1 MAEPAPRAAGVRAAL
16 GEAAARFGFSETP
29 RLDAELLMAHALGIE
44 RAALLLDM
52 DRGVPERFWTLV
64 ARRERHE
71 PVAYITG
78 SRGFWT
84 LDLGVGPGALVP
96 RADSETLVEAAVT
109 HFRGRAPATL
119 LDLGTGPGTLLLA
132 LLDEWRGARGVGVD
146 RSAEALG
153 YAVAN
158 AAACGMGARAGFVL
172 GDWDA
177 ALTGV
182 FDCIVT
188 NPPYIGTNERL
199 PDEVRLH
206 EPAGALFAGPDGLD
220 DYRRLAPAIRRLL
233 APGGAAF
240 LEIGHRQGDAVTA
253 LLAAQ
258 GFAVTL
264 HRDLA
269 GRARVLAAT

>member
-1 MAEPAPRAAGVRAAL
+1 MAEAAPRTAGVRAAL

-29 RLDAELLMAHALGIE
+29 RLDAELLMAHALGIA

-52 DRGVPERFWTLV
+52 ERAVPEGFWTLV
-64 ARRERHE
+64 ARRERQE

-84 LDLGVGPGALVP
+84 LDLAVGPGALVP
-96 RADSETLVEAAVT
+96 RADSETLVEAAVA
-109 HFRGRAPATL
+109 HFRGREPATL

-132 LLDEWRGARGVGVD
+132 LLDEWRDACGLGVD
-146 RSAEALG
+146 RSAEALR
-153 YAVAN
+153 YARGN
-158 AAACGMGARAGFVL
+158 AAACGMERRARFVL

-177 ALTGV
+177 GLAGA

-188 NPPYIGTNERL
+188 NPPYIGLGEVL

-206 EPAGALFAGPDGLD
+206 EPAGALFAGADGLD

-240 LEIGHRQGDAVTA
+240 LEIGHTQAGAVTA
-253 LLAAQ
+253 LLEGE

-269 GRARVLAAT
+269 GRPRVLAAT